1 MILYRYDQLRVARS
15 QVCDG
20 LGVFAVAPIAKGTF
34 LSERVIFVPLA
45 EVASPS
51 VLFDEYS
58 FEWGEK
64 EDAAIPVGI
73 SMLINHAAEEGANV
87 TWREKDEL
95 IEWIA
100 LRDIAPGEELLHN
113 YNGKGS
119 IEPRAFPGPK
129 R

>member
-1 MILYRYDQLRVARS
+1 MSLYRYDRIRVAQS

-20 LGVFAVAPIAKGTF
+20 FGVFAAAPIPKGKF
-34 LSERVIFVPLA
+34 LAERVIFVPVA
-45 EVASPS
+45 EVVSPS
-51 VLFDEYS
+51 VLWDEYS
-58 FEWGEK
+58 FEWGK
-64 EDAAIPVGI
+64 NEDAAIPVGI

-87 TWREKDEL
+87 TWREKGEL